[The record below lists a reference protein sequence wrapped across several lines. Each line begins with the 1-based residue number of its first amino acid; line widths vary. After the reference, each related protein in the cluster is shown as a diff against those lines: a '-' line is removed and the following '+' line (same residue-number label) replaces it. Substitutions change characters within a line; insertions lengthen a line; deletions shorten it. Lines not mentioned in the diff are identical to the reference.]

1 MMVIHQF
8 FHGRHQAKGQAI
20 YTSIAYGLG
29 GALGA
34 ISSGF
39 TWDWLGAETT
49 FFISAA
55 AALTGM
61 ILIAW
66 KMKPFSHQ

>member
-1 MMVIHQF
+1 MMVVHQF
-8 FHGRHQAKGQAI
+8 FQGRHQAKGQAI
-20 YTSIAYGLG
+20 YTSTAYGVG

-34 ISSGF
+34 VFSGY
-39 TWDWLGAETT
+39 TWDWLGAEIT

-55 AALTGM
+55 AASGGL

-66 KMKPFSHQ
+66 KMKSFNQ